1 MVEASGA
8 AVAYLGIDVGKLS
21 HSACAID
28 AGGEVV
34 MWQHLFG
41 RSGQRLRPASLNPT
55 GVM

>member
-34 MWQHLFG
+34 FRADLEN
-41 RSGQRLRPASLNPT
+41 RPDDIVNLNLPRFR
-55 GVM
+55 